1 MLLTCAVIPLVAVLL
16 LTAVLRRPAHI
27 AAWCGVLVTV
37 ALTLL
42 VPKFVFN
49 PHEVAIGFGSAILLT
64 ADAAMVILPGLYLNE
79 LLAQRH
85 VHHRLV
91 GWVERLPM
99 PTTDKVAIVVVGFA
113 PALEALTGFGV
124 SLLLT
129 VPVLLALS
137 PRPTALRQS
146 MLSLNIMPWGTLGLA
161 TLVGSTLARQS
172 LHDLG
177 HISSLVSMTIF
188 PVFGAISAALSVAPG
203 GDLVKRM
210 RPTLIGAG
218 IGLVLSAGLV
228 LFNWIGAVEL
238 AGVLAGLVAGLGG
251 LVVLA
256 KRRQGLLPPWTAI
269 GPYAL
274 ALGLVGVIRVVA
286 AAGVPIDKV
295 QVSIGLV
302 DFQPL
307 NSPGVPLLITALVL
321 GRGRLSWSG
330 VTAAA
335 IRSRKTLTALLGFT
349 VTALLMT
356 VSGMVAV
363 ISELLAAQ
371 GVVGAVFLSPLLGLL
386 SGFLTGS
393 NTGGNALMIQVQTA
407 FGAAIGHPLTLAAV
421 QNSASGHAV
430 FASLPEI
437 LLMLAV
443 AGTAKDREESGLIR
457 FGLRMLVVV
466 YVVITTATA
475 VLLTV

>member
-1 MLLTCAVIPLVAVLL
+1 MLLLYSVIPLVTVLL

-27 AAWCGVLVTV
+27 AAWCGVLVTITL
-37 ALTLL
+37 ALL

-49 PHEVAIGFGSAILLT
+49 VREVSTGFGSAVLLT

-79 LLAQRH
+79 LLARRH
-85 VHHRLV
+85 VHHRLAD
-91 GWVERLPM
+91 WVERLPM

-177 HISSLVSMTIF
+177 HVSSLVSMAIF
-188 PVFGAISAALSVAPG
+188 PVFGAAATALGLTPG
-203 GDLVKRM
+203 GGLVKRV
-210 RPTLIGAG
+210 RPPLIGAA
-218 IGLVLSAGLV
+218 IGLVFSAGLV
-228 LFNWIGAVEL
+228 LFNWIGVVEL
-238 AGVLAGLVAGLGG
+238 AGVLAGLVAGLVG
-251 LVVLA
+251 LAVLA
-256 KRRQGLLPPWTAI
+256 TRRQGLLPPWTAV
-269 GPYAL
+269 GSYVL

-295 QVSIGLV
+295 QVSIGLI

-321 GRGRLSWSG
+321 GRGRLSWSA

-335 IRSRKTLTALLGFT
+335 SRSRKTLTALLGFT

-363 ISELLAAQ
+363 IGKLLAAQ
-371 GVVGAVFLSPLLGLL
+371 GLVGAVFLSPLLGLL

-407 FGAAIGHPLTLAAV
+407 FGVAIGHPLTLAAV
-421 QNSASGHAV
+421 QNSAAGHAV

-437 LLMLAV
+437 LLVLAV
-443 AGTAKDREESGLIR
+443 AGAAKDGEEPGLIR
-457 FGLRMLVVV
+457 FGLRMLGVV
-466 YVVITTATA
+466 YVVITAVTA